1 MRRPRG
7 SLVRRLTLGF
17 IAGHSLALSLFLI
30 ALYPFAR
37 MDPVDQVGPD
47 IAVSLLRGD
56 LVGPDDRLELR
67 PGSAFLDFASRS
79 PEIWFVARKGESRLA
94 FGPVP
99 AEAHR
104 LFANLPPI
112 TKEAEF
118 GGIGA
123 SGRTGDVSVA
133 AIESESGPILVAAG
147 GVRAEAVTGGAWLG
161 YLHRELFTLVPV
173 GSALFTLL
181 GALIAIPLVLRS
193 VRPTVA
199 AAALLDPADPT
210 QRLPE
215 TGVVKELLP
224 LVRAFNEALGRLET
238 AFERR
243 RRFIADVAHELR
255 TPLAILNMH
264 IEALPEA
271 APKPDLRRT
280 VYRLGQMIG
289 QMLDSERLALAA
301 RRRER
306 IDLVA
311 LTRSAVA
318 DIAPLALASG
328 YEMAFSSE
336 REQVVIDADAHA
348 VARALANLLGNAV
361 AHGGGTGTIEVRV
374 LGCGCVDVSDMGP
387 GVPVEARERIFEPFH
402 RERWDRDGCGL
413 GLHLVREIMN
423 AHGGSVRLLDSAPGS
438 CFRLEFPEP
447 CRTDPVDP
455 QRLA

>member
-1 MRRPRG
+1 M
-7 SLVRRLTLGF
+7 
-17 IAGHSLALSLFLI
+17 I

-37 MDPVDQVGPD
+37 ADSSDQVGPG

-56 LVGPDDRLELR
+56 IVDSGGRLALR
-67 PGSAFLDFASRS
+67 SDSEFLDFASRS
-79 PEIWFVARKGESRLA
+79 PEIWFLARRGASRLA
-94 FGPVP
+94 WGSVP
-99 AEAHR
+99 AEADR
-104 LFANLPPI
+104 LFANLPTV

-123 SGRTGDVSVA
+123 PGRTGDVSVS
-133 AIESESGPILVAAG
+133 AIESGSGTILVAAG
-147 GVRAEAVTGGAWLG
+147 GVRPEAVTAGAWLG
-161 YLHRELFTLVPV
+161 YLHRELFTLVPL

-199 AAALLDPADPT
+199 AAARLDPADPR

-224 LVRAFNEALGRLET
+224 LVRAFNEALGRLEA

-264 IEALPEA
+264 IEALPDA
-271 APKPDLRRT
+271 PPKPDLRRT

-311 LTRSAVA
+311 LTKAAVA

-328 YEMAFSSE
+328 YEMAFSAE
-336 REQVVIDADAHA
+336 RERVSIDADSHA

-361 AHGGGTGTIEVRV
+361 AHGGGAGTIEVHVSRASW
-374 LGCGCVDVSDMGP
+374 VDVSDMGP
-387 GVPVEARERIFEPFH
+387 GIPAEARERIFDPFH

-423 AHGGSVRLLDSAPGS
+423 AHGGSVRLLDSASGS
-438 CFRLEFPEP
+438 RFRLEFPEP
-447 CRTDPVDP
+447 GPSDPADP
-455 QRLA
+455 QRLPRSEPAPNRAMP

>member
-1 MRRPRG
+1 VKRPRG

-17 IAGHSLALSLFLI
+17 IAGHIVALSLFLL
-30 ALYPFAR
+30 ALYPIAR
-37 MDPVDQVGPD
+37 MDPADQVGPNV
-47 IAVSLLRGD
+47 AVSLLKNDIVESNGG
-56 LVGPDDRLELR
+56 LAVR
-67 PGSAFLDFASRS
+67 PGSAFLDFASHN
-79 PEIWFVARKGESRLA
+79 PEIWFVARKAHGRIA
-94 FGPVP
+94 WGPVP

-104 LFANLPPI
+104 LFAGLPPV

-123 SGRTGDVSVA
+123 AGRTGDVSVA
-133 AIESESGPILVAAG
+133 SADSPSGPMLIAAG
-147 GVRAEAVTGGAWLG
+147 GVSPDSVTAGAWLG
-161 YLHRELFTLVPV
+161 YLNRELFTLVPV

-199 AAALLDPADPT
+199 AAARLDPADPT

-224 LVRAFNEALGRLET
+224 LVRAFNQALGRLET

-264 IEALPEA
+264 IEALPDA
-271 APKPDLRRT
+271 PPKPDLRRA
-280 VYRLGQMIG
+280 VYRLGQMVG

-311 LTRSAVA
+311 LVRAAAA

-328 YEMAFSSE
+328 YEIAFTSAGDRIE
-336 REQVVIDADAHA
+336 VEADSHA
-348 VARALANLLGNAV
+348 VTRALANLLGNAV
-361 AHGGGTGTIEVRV
+361 AHGGGSGTIEVHVARP
-374 LGCGCVDVSDMGP
+374 GRVDVSDMGP
-387 GVPVEARERIFEPFH
+387 GIPAEARERIFDPFH

-413 GLHLVREIMN
+413 GLHLVREIMS
-423 AHGGSVRLLDSAPGS
+423 AHGGTVQLVDSDPGS
-438 CFRLEFPEP
+438 RFRLEFPSASPPE
-447 CRTDPVDP
+447 RTEA
-455 QRLA
+455 QRLP